1 MYFRLVRS
9 PEHFQTAAKHGRRNT
24 LERRAS
30 MQRTVRIA
38 TFGIALAILFL
49 LGTVPSAQA
58 QDHSCSNATLDG
70 SFGFSGTGTVFNPS
84 ASLFAQVGRQ
94 TFDGNG
100 NTDATATTSINGASF
115 PVTIKGTYYRKC
127 GLYRL
132 PHAPGFPRRS
142 YSARRFCDRQRRGGV
157 SSHRHRSRK
166 RCHRC
171 RQEAVP
177 QTKLRMAVQ
186 HESKIPN
193 LSFFDLNHSF
203 GRAWVQCRPE

>member
-1 MYFRLVRS
+1 MYFRLVPS
-9 PEHFQTAAKHGRRNT
+9 PEHFQTAAKHGRRKT

-115 PVTIKGTYYRKC
+115 PVTIKGTYTVNADC
-127 GLYRL
+127 TGSLTLQVSPVGLTV
-132 PHAPGFPRRS
+132 HADFVIASDGAEFRAIVTDPGSVVTVVAKKQFRR
-142 YSARRFCDRQRRGGV
+142 Q
-157 SSHRHRSRK
+157 
-166 RCHRC
+166 
-171 RQEAVP
+171 
-177 QTKLRMAVQ
+177 
-186 HESKIPN
+186 N
-193 LSFFDLNHSF
+193 
-203 GRAWVQCRPE
+203 